1 MAEVLLELRGM
12 SAGYRGV
19 PVVRGL
25 DLTVAPGEVVALL
38 GPNGAGKTTT
48 LLTVSGLLPLL
59 GGEVQVLGRPVGA
72 RPAHRLAAAGVA
84 HVLEN
89 RSLFAQMTVEENLR
103 VAGGDTAVGTA
114 VGWFPELEPLL
125 GRRAGLLSGGEQ
137 QMLAIGR
144 ALAGS
149 PRLLMIDEMSLG
161 LAPIIVERLLPVIR
175 RVADQ
180 TGAGVLLV
188 EQHVHL
194 ALGIADRGYVL
205 SHGQLVAQGPAADLA
220 ADRTRLRDSYLGGTG
235 VGTTGQKSSLSS
247 GNYVDAMSRFPTDP
261 SIPLQWKA
269 PAAGEWL
276 LDRSHV
282 NRPATPINQYVQSVG
297 TLQGTREGLG
307 ELGAPV
313 EGLDMQFVNGLTY
326 SRVRPLVGA
335 DKPPKKAPPA
345 VALKVVSRVLPEM
358 RRRRKLA
365 DRVLAD
371 RPWRGVLAEW
381 SRPGGRREQIEA
393 ANLAIQSVDLTA
405 LDDAGLLAH
414 FDRTLEHCLE
424 MWREHFR
431 LHAFDLG
438 PIGMLLFEGRK
449 WGIAPAD
456 LIPLLEGASPST
468 SAAEKTLRRIR
479 EAIDTAGVQPGS
491 IEEVRAVSA
500 EVARDVDEFV
510 RLRGRLVISRYD
522 IDGLTMA
529 ERPDVL
535 LQTILSARDDHER
548 SAAAATRLA
557 ERAAKVRERVPAG
570 QQSLFDMIL
579 GEARAAM
586 DLRDDNGP
594 HTVEWPLGLMRMV
607 LLEVGSRLVAQG
619 RAHSPLHG
627 LELAHD
633 EVAPAMAGEGPDAD
647 ELAARAR
654 WRATVDVEEAPRK
667 LGQPEPPPPLEAL
680 PESLARIAGMVQLV
694 IAEAGL
700 DGEVRTSGLNGLGIG
715 TAPYRGVARIAGSP
729 EAALEQLEPGDVL
742 VVPCTTPAFNMVLAM
757 AGAVVTAEGGALSHA
772 AVLARELG
780 IPAVIGAPRA
790 LLDIPDGA
798 TVEVDPV
805 AGVVRVLG

>member
-1 MAEVLLELRGM
+1 
-12 SAGYRGV
+12 
-19 PVVRGL
+19 
-25 DLTVAPGEVVALL
+25 
-38 GPNGAGKTTT
+38 
-48 LLTVSGLLPLL
+48 
-59 GGEVQVLGRPVGA
+59 
-72 RPAHRLAAAGVA
+72 
-84 HVLEN
+84 
-89 RSLFAQMTVEENLR
+89 
-103 VAGGDTAVGTA
+103 
-114 VGWFPELEPLL
+114 
-125 GRRAGLLSGGEQ
+125 
-137 QMLAIGR
+137 
-144 ALAGS
+144 
-149 PRLLMIDEMSLG
+149 
-161 LAPIIVERLLPVIR
+161 
-175 RVADQ
+175 
-180 TGAGVLLV
+180 
-188 EQHVHL
+188 
-194 ALGIADRGYVL
+194 
-205 SHGQLVAQGPAADLA
+205 
-220 ADRTRLRDSYLGGTG
+220 
-235 VGTTGQKSSLSS
+235 
-247 GNYVDAMSRFPTDP
+247 MSRFPTDP

-282 NRPATPINQYVQSVG
+282 NRPATPINQHVQSLA
-297 TLQGTREGLG
+297 TLQGTRDGLG

-313 EGLDMQFVNGLTY
+313 EGLDLKFVNGLSYT
-326 SRVRPLVGA
+326 RVRPLVGA
-335 DKPPKKAPPA
+335 DKPPKKAPPP

-365 DRVLAD
+365 ERVLAE
-371 RPWRGVLAEW
+371 RPWRAVLTEW

-393 ANLAIQSVDLTA
+393 ANLAIQSVDLSA

-414 FDRTLEHCLE
+414 FERTLANSLE

-438 PIGMLLFEGRK
+438 PIGMLLYEGRK
-449 WGIAPAD
+449 WGIAPTD

-468 SAAEKTLRRIR
+468 AAAEKTLRRIR
-479 EAIDTAGVQPGS
+479 EAIDAAGVQPAS
-491 IEEVRAVSA
+491 IDEVRAVSA
-500 EVARDVDEFV
+500 DVARDVDEFL

-522 IDGLTMA
+522 VDGLTMA

-535 LQTILSARDDHER
+535 LQTILAARDDGQR
-548 SAAAATRLA
+548 AAAAAQRLA
-557 ERAAKVRERVPAG
+557 DRAAAVRGRVPAG
-570 QQSLFDMIL
+570 QQPAFDELL

-594 HTVEWPLGLMRMV
+594 HTVEWPLGLLRLV
-607 LLEVGSRLVAQG
+607 LLEVGRRMVAKG
-619 RAHSPLHG
+619 HAHSPLHG

-633 EVAPAMAGEGPDAD
+633 EVAAAVAGTGPSAD

-654 WRATVDVEEAPRK
+654 WRATVDVEAAPRK
-667 LGQPEPPPPLEAL
+667 LGQPEPPPPLDAL

-694 IAEAGL
+694 ISEAGL
-700 DGEVRTSGLNGLGIG
+700 DGEVRTSGLNGLGVG

-780 IPAVIGAPRA
+780 IPGVIGAPRA

-798 TVEVDPV
+798 TVEVDPI

>member
-1 MAEVLLELRGM
+1 MAEALLELRGL
-12 SAGYRGV
+12 SAGYGGV
-19 PVVRGL
+19 AVVR
-25 DLTVAPGEVVALL
+25 DLHLSVAPGEVVALL

-48 LLTVSGLLPLL
+48 LLTVSGLLAPL
-59 GGEVQVLGRPVGA
+59 GGEVQVLGRPVGS
-72 RPAHRLAAAGVA
+72 RSAHRLAREGVA

-103 VAGGDTAVGTA
+103 VGGGDHAVRTA

-125 GRRAGLLSGGEQ
+125 KRRAGLLSGGEQ

-144 ALAGS
+144 ALTGS

-194 ALGIADRGYVL
+194 ALEVADRGYVL
-205 SHGQLVAQGPAADLA
+205 SHGQLVAQGSATELA
-220 ADRTRLRDSYLGGTG
+220 ADRSRLRESYLGGTG
-235 VGTTGQKSSLSS
+235 MGSGQERSSSG
-247 GNYVDAMSRFPTDP
+247 GNYVDDMSRFPTDP

-282 NRPATPINQYVQSVG
+282 NRPATPINQHVQSTG
-297 TLQGTREGLG
+297 TLQGTRDGLG

-313 EGLDMQFVNGLTY
+313 EGLDVKFVNGLSYT
-326 SRVRPLVGA
+326 RVRPLVGA
-335 DKPPKKAPPA
+335 DKPPKKAPPP

-365 DRVLAD
+365 ERVLAE
-371 RPWRGVLAEW
+371 RPWRAVLTEW

-393 ANLAIQSVDLTA
+393 ANLAIQSVDLSA

-414 FDRTLEHCLE
+414 FERTLANSLE

-438 PIGMLLFEGRK
+438 PIGMLLYEGRK
-449 WGIAPAD
+449 WGIAPTD

-468 SAAEKTLRRIR
+468 AAAEKTLRRIR
-479 EAIDTAGVQPGS
+479 EAIDATGVQPAS
-491 IEEVRAVSA
+491 IDEVRAVSA
-500 EVARDVDEFV
+500 DVARDVDEYL

-535 LQTILSARDDHER
+535 LQTILAARDDGQR
-548 SAAAATRLA
+548 AAAAAQRLA
-557 ERAAKVRERVPAG
+557 DRAAAVRGRVPAG
-570 QQSLFDMIL
+570 QQPAFDELL

-594 HTVEWPLGLMRMV
+594 HTVEWPLGLLRLVLVEVGRRMV
-607 LLEVGSRLVAQG
+607 AKGH
-619 RAHSPLHG
+619 AHSPLHG

-633 EVAPAMAGEGPDAD
+633 EVAAAVAGTGPSAD

-654 WRATVDVEEAPRK
+654 WRATVDVEAAPRK
-667 LGQPEPPPPLEAL
+667 LGQPEPPPPLDAL

-694 IAEAGL
+694 ISEAGL
-700 DGEVRTSGLNGLGIG
+700 DGEVRTSGLNGLGVG

-780 IPAVIGAPRA
+780 IPGVIGAPRA

-798 TVEVDPV
+798 TVEVDPI